1 MKKKDNLIVRNSSN
15 ISSKSCLNLYQ
26 MGKLMREEKEKK
38 RLLALKEREEKIMKE
53 CSFKPNIQ
61 TLN

>member
-1 MKKKDNLIVRNSSN
+1 
-15 ISSKSCLNLYQ
+15 

-38 RLLALKEREEKIMKE
+38 RLLVLKEREDKIMKE

-61 TLN
+61 TSN